1 MKLEKAMSAKTQP
14 HLHLTKL
21 VNASRNHLAAQVA
34 LCTLVATVV
43 LFFLVPKMAPVETA
57 SSSLSLSMSLPTDP
71 AAAMTGARWRLG
83 LSSTSASSRLLSQSL
98 LSSTAS
104 PQTEQE
110 DLFISLKT
118 SKQFHQSRLAVVIKT
133 WFQLARDQIWFF
145 SDAEDAY
152 VYEKTSKFPKSTY
165 IHIDTHELSNLEASR

>member
-1 MKLEKAMSAKTQP
+1 MSGKTQP

-21 VNASRNHLAAQVA
+21 VNASRNHMAAQVA
-34 LCTLVATVV
+34 LCILVATVV

-83 LSSTSASSRLLSQSL
+83 LSLTSASSRLLSQTL

-145 SDAEDAY
+145 SDAEDAH

-165 IHIDTHELSNLEASR
+165 IHIDTHESSNLEASR